1 MAAREALGTVGDVEK
16 TYIIEFIGSCRKE
29 LSRKIFSHHSLQLV
43 KRQRDHIQSW
53 ADGRQVTLEELTG
66 HRVEKPAYELI
77 SIVNSG
83 PPENRIDVV
92 FMGDGYIQDEREK
105 FIDDITRLSTEMFE
119 GETFRPWLPLINVW
133 AVFAPSNESGI
144 GTGGTPKDTPFG
156 LYRDGT
162 ELRGIYT
169 SKPEVAQSICE
180 ELGSAL
186 CDFPSL
192 IANDDF
198 YGGLGGE
205 YIIST
210 RSIKSGTVVLR
221 HEMGHTFNDVGEEYD
236 GGEVYEGVNSAAS
249 IHDIPWRHWISG
261 KVHEEQNNLVF
272 QKYPW
277 YDLSQKGPYVV
288 KFNTSGK
295 FPRWYLQI
303 STSGMAEKGSFRAT
317 LDGVELPWNPPGI
330 LDRTFSTWFND
341 THGLSRGSH
350 QLQFEVKKDLPQGR
364 IIHQLCNIELME
376 YSRER
381 KFDWKDPA
389 HVSAYP
395 TYNYQGQVSY
405 RPTNEYCLMRNMT
418 SAHFCPVCKEG
429 LWLKFL
435 ERVSLLDEV
444 DIRLVRFVGLSR
456 CFRPYPCP

>member
-1 MAAREALGTVGDVEK
+1 
-16 TYIIEFIGSCRKE
+16 
-29 LSRKIFSHHSLQLV
+29 
-43 KRQRDHIQSW
+43 
-53 ADGRQVTLEELTG
+53 
-66 HRVEKPAYELI
+66 
-77 SIVNSG
+77 
-83 PPENRIDVV
+83 
-92 FMGDGYIQDEREK
+92 
-105 FIDDITRLSTEMFE
+105 
-119 GETFRPWLPLINVW
+119 
-133 AVFAPSNESGI
+133 
-144 GTGGTPKDTPFG
+144 
-156 LYRDGT
+156 
-162 ELRGIYT
+162 
-169 SKPEVAQSICE
+169 
-180 ELGSAL
+180 
-186 CDFPSL
+186 
-192 IANDDF
+192 
-198 YGGLGGE
+198 
-205 YIIST
+205 
-210 RSIKSGTVVLR
+210 
-221 HEMGHTFNDVGEEYD
+221 MGHTFNDVGEEYD

-277 YDLSQKGPYVV
+277 YDLSEKGPYVV

-317 LDGVELPWNPPGI
+317 LDGVELPWNPPGT

-418 SAHFCPVCKEG
+418 SAHFRPVCKEG

-444 DIRLVRFVGLSR
+444 DIRLVRFVGLSHASGLIPAPDHR
-456 CFRPYPCP
+456 HLRFGDDLESLDVDSSGVFAGYLVQTKLLEVAPLPNSKVLEWSSAHGSKNKYKIHWYRNSRRIYALDGQTNFLVYKASPLSVGVWEVVVTFTTPQVRKDPTHLLTAHEIFILKRPF